1 MSHSKGHDD
10 LQFAPEPVHR
20 TASQPVH
27 APWKMLIVDDEPS
40 VHEITGLA
48 LKNFEF
54 DGRQIEFLHAHSGK
68 EARHILAGH
77 SDIALALIDVVM
89 EHEHAGLELVQYI
102 RDTLKNR
109 LVRIVLRTGQ
119 PGQAPER
126 SVIRDYDINDY
137 KEKVELTSQKL
148 YSTVFSSLR
157 SYRDLTA
164 LDANRRGLEHV
175 IGASGAIFRISDL
188 NQFIKGVL
196 EQLVAL
202 LYLGVNS
209 IYLECD
215 TVAVE
220 NQMNQL
226 SVVAATGC
234 YAGHVGKNPCECLEA
249 GCLGL
254 VQEVL
259 RNKRS
264 MMHQNTYI
272 GYFQPRPGRE
282 DVVLVSSTHS
292 LTADDEKLIELFLHN
307 VSIAYENALLRDEIE
322 GTQRDMV
329 YMLGEAIETR
339 SHETGQHVR
348 RVAEYCRLIA
358 LGIGLTER
366 EAEILHIAA
375 PLHDFGK
382 IGIPDHILHKPGKL
396 DEAEWTIMKSHARLG
411 EEMLSRSEREILQ
424 AGAIL
429 AGQHHERWDGTG
441 YPKGL
446 QGENIHIFG
455 RIGAVADVFDALA
468 GRRSYKAPWPIEQI
482 MAYFEQEKG
491 KQFDPHLVDWLQAN
505 QAAMVAVLHAFP
517 DELHSAHQSA
527 QG

>member
-1 MSHSKGHDD
+1 MSNSRGHDD
-10 LQFAPEPVHR
+10 ELRFAPELPDAP
-20 TASQPVH
+20 ASQPVH
-27 APWKMLIVDDEPS
+27 VPWKVLVVDDEPS
-40 VHEITGLA
+40 VHEITALA

-54 DGRQIEFLHAHSGK
+54 DGRQIGFLHAYSGL
-68 EARHILAGH
+68 EARALLNAHP
-77 SDIALALIDVVM
+77 DIALALVDVVM
-89 EHEHAGLELVQYI
+89 EHEHAGLDLVRHI
-102 RDTLKNR
+102 RETLQNY

-137 KEKVELTSQKL
+137 KEKVELTAQKL
-148 YSTVFSSLR
+148 YSTVFTSLR
-157 SYRDLTA
+157 SYRDLAA

-175 IGASGAIFRISDL
+175 IRASGAIFGISDL
-188 NQFIKGVL
+188 GNFIHGVL

-202 LYLGVNS
+202 LYLGENS

-220 NQMNQL
+220 NQMNRV
-226 SVVAATGC
+226 SVVASTGC
-234 YAGHVGKNPCECLEA
+234 YAGHVGKNPEACLEA
-249 GCLGL
+249 DCLEL
-254 VQEVL
+254 VRDVL

-264 MMHQNTYI
+264 MLRKNTYV

-282 DVVLVSSTHS
+282 DVVLVNSTRP
-292 LTADDEKLIELFLHN
+292 LTTDDEKLIELFLHN
-307 VSIAYENALLRDEIE
+307 VSIAYENALLRDDIE

-358 LGIGLTER
+358 LGIGLSER
-366 EAEILHIAA
+366 EAEILHTAA

-396 DEAEWTIMKSHARLG
+396 TEDEWIIMKSHARLG
-411 EEMLSRSEREILQ
+411 EEMLSRSGREILQ

-429 AGQHHERWDGTG
+429 AGQHHERWDGNG
-441 YPKGL
+441 YPRGL
-446 QGENIHIFG
+446 RGENIHIFG
-455 RIGAVADVFDALA
+455 RIGSVADVFDALA
-468 GRRSYKAPWPIEQI
+468 GRRSYKEPWPIERI

-491 KQFDPHLVDWLQAN
+491 WQFDPQLVEWVQAN
-505 QAAMVAVLHAFP
+505 QSAMVGVLQAFP
-517 DELHSAHQSA
+517 DEVKS
-527 QG
+527 G